1 MTAEKE
7 ELGIA
12 DEVLDKLLEGRD
24 PKTIFESGGVLDALK
39 KRLAERMLNAEMEH
53 HLSEEERE
61 AGNHRNGYGTK
72 TVLTDSGKVE
82 LAIPRDRHSRFDPV
96 LIGKYRRRF
105 PGFDER
111 IIALYARG

>member
-1 MTAEKE
+1 MTAQKE

-61 AGNHRNGYGTK
+61 AGNHRNGVYYGRQAMI
-72 TVLTDSGKVE
+72 L
-82 LAIPRDRHSRFDPV
+82 SR
-96 LIGKYRRRF
+96 R
-105 PGFDER
+105 ER
-111 IIALYARG
+111 IKQATLKRRKRMNRRARRDHVNDECAR

>member
-72 TVLTDSGKVE
+72 TVLENRLLKKSVTASDSE
-82 LAIPRDRHSRFDPV
+82 DDTCA
-96 LIGKYRRRF
+96 
-105 PGFDER
+105 
-111 IIALYARG
+111 